1 MIELGLQRIS
11 RLLARTPLPWRAVHV
26 AGTNG
31 KGSICAYISSML
43 ETYNSSEY
51 RPYTGFSTLM
61 HARFTS
67 PHLIDRWDCIT
78 INQQTVSHQLF
89 TRVENAVH
97 QRNHLEDIKASEFE
111 LLTATAFKIFTEE
124 KVDIA
129 VVEVGMGGR
138 LDATNIIG
146 QTEDPSHPEYIDG
159 QAFRPPPLVTAI
171 SKIGL
176 DHQAFLGDTLS
187 EIAREKAG
195 IFKPGV
201 PAIYDLSNDHEV
213 LTALEDQSDYLETLN
228 VTHLETPFQFLEAET
243 RHAYFADELASK
255 IAEAGIS
262 AYIPNHTKRNMSVA
276 FRATWIALQQLGR
289 LPSNHNSRSQ
299 RESAL
304 LERLANTMI
313 ENAARNARFPGRLQD
328 LSIEHLI
335 GRKQDVLL
343 DGAHNAQSA
352 EVLAAAVD
360 RRRTAHQGHA
370 ELGVTWVLACSST
383 KDVDEILR
391 ILLRPGDVVYAAEFG
406 PVDGMPWVEPMSSDT
421 IVNAVMSLAGSI
433 PRIEAH
439 ACGRDLQSALQKAS
453 DGAQGGPMV
462 VAGSLYLV
470 GDVLRSVKNAIEGTT
485 G

>member
-1 MIELGLQRIS
+1 
-11 RLLARTPLPWRAVHV
+11 
-26 AGTNG
+26 
-31 KGSICAYISSML
+31 ML

-51 RPYTGFSTLM
+51 RPYTGFN
-61 HARFTS
+61 
-67 PHLIDRWDCIT
+67 RWDCIT
-78 INQQTVSHQLF
+78 INQQTVSRQRF
-89 TRVENAVH
+89 TRVENAVQ
-97 QRNHLEDIKASEFE
+97 QRNHLENIKASEFE
-111 LLTATAFKIFTEE
+111 LLTATAFEIFTEE

-146 QTEDPSHPEYIDG
+146 QIEDPSHSEHIEG

-195 IFKPGV
+195 IFKPGIPV
-201 PAIYDLSNDHEV
+201 VYDLSNDHEV
-213 LTALEDQSDYLETLN
+213 LTALEDQSDFLETLN
-228 VTHLETPFQFLEAET
+228 LTHLEMPFQFLEPGI

-255 IAEAGIS
+255 SAGTENTTH
-262 AYIPNHTKRNMSVA
+262 IPEHTKRNMSVA

-289 LPSNHNSRSQ
+289 LPSTHESRSQ

-304 LERLANTMI
+304 LEKLANTMI
-313 ENAARNARFPGRLQD
+313 KNAAQDVRFPGRLQD
-328 LSIEHLI
+328 LNIESLT

-360 RRRTAHQGHA
+360 RQRTPHPGHA
-370 ELGVTWVLACSST
+370 EMGVTWVLACSST

-391 ILLRPGDVVYAAEFG
+391 ILLRPGDVVYAVEFG
-406 PVDGMPWVEPMSSDT
+406 PVDGMPWVEPMSSDM
-421 IVNAVMSLAGSI
+421 IVTAVISLAGSI
-433 PRIEAH
+433 PRIEAY
-439 ACGRDLQSALQKAS
+439 ACGRDLQSALQRAS
-453 DGAQGGPMV
+453 DKAQGGIMV

-470 GDVLRSVKNAIEGTT
+470 GDALRLLKNAAETKSE
-485 G
+485 

>member
-1 MIELGLQRIS
+1 
-11 RLLARTPLPWRAVHV
+11 
-26 AGTNG
+26 
-31 KGSICAYISSML
+31 ML
-43 ETYNSSEY
+43 ETYNSPKHRTS
-51 RPYTGFSTLM
+51 TGFSTLK

-78 INQQTVSHQLF
+78 INQQTVSRQLF
-89 TRVENAVH
+89 TRVESAVQ

-111 LLTATAFKIFTEE
+111 LLTATAFEIFTEE

-146 QTEDPSHPEYIDG
+146 QTEDPSHPAHIEG

-201 PAIYDLSNDHEV
+201 PVVYDLSNDHEV
-213 LTALEDQSDYLETLN
+213 LTALEDQSDYLETLS
-228 VTHLETPFQFLEAET
+228 VTHLETPFQFLEPGI
-243 RHAYFADELASK
+243 RDAYFADELASK
-255 IAEAGIS
+255 SAEAEIS
-262 AYIPNHTKRNMSVA
+262 AYIPEHTKRNMSVA
-276 FRATWIALQQLGR
+276 FGAAWLALQQLGR
-289 LPSNHNSRSQ
+289 LPSTHGSRSQ

-304 LERLANTMI
+304 LETIANTMI
-313 ENAARNARFPGRLQD
+313 KNASQNVRFPGRLQD
-328 LSIEHLI
+328 LNIECLT
-335 GRKQDVLL
+335 GRKQDILL

-352 EVLAAAVD
+352 EVLAAAVH
-360 RRRTAHQGHA
+360 RRRTAHPGHA
-370 ELGVTWVLACSST
+370 EMGVTWVLACSST

-391 ILLRPGDVVYAAEFG
+391 ILLRPGDVVYAVEFG

-421 IVNAVMSLAGSI
+421 VVSAVKDCFAASI

-453 DGAQGGPMV
+453 DGAQGIPMV

-470 GDVLRSVKNAIEGTT
+470 GDVLRLIKNAAEIT
-485 G
+485 

>member
-1 MIELGLQRIS
+1 
-11 RLLARTPLPWRAVHV
+11 
-26 AGTNG
+26 
-31 KGSICAYISSML
+31 ML

-51 RPYTGFSTLM
+51 RPSTGFN
-61 HARFTS
+61 
-67 PHLIDRWDCIT
+67 RWDCIT
-78 INQQTVSHQLF
+78 INQQTVSHQPF
-89 TRVENAVH
+89 TRVENAVQ
-97 QRNHLEDIKASEFE
+97 QRNQLENIKASEFE
-111 LLTATAFKIFTEE
+111 LLTATALEIFSEE
-124 KVDIA
+124 EVDIA

-146 QTEDPSHPEYIDG
+146 QTEDPSHPEHIEG

-201 PAIYDLSNDHEV
+201 PVVYDLSNDHEV

-228 VTHLETPFQFLEAET
+228 VTHLETPFQLLET
-243 RHAYFADELASK
+243 GIKHAYFADELASK
-255 IAEAGIS
+255 SAEAEMA
-262 AYIPNHTKRNMSVA
+262 AYIPEHTKRNMSVA
-276 FRATWIALQQLGR
+276 FRAAWIALQQLGR
-289 LPSNHNSRSQ
+289 LPSTHKSRSQ
-299 RESAL
+299 RERAL

-313 ENAARNARFPGRLQD
+313 KNAAQDVRYPGRLQD
-328 LSIEHLI
+328 LNIEHLT

-360 RRRTAHQGHA
+360 RRRTAHPQQTKHA
-370 ELGVTWVLACSST
+370 EMRVTWVLACSST

-453 DGAQGGPMV
+453 DGAQGDPMV

-470 GDVLRSVKNAIEGTT
+470 GDVLRLVKNAIEGTT

>member
-51 RPYTGFSTLM
+51 RSYTGFN
-61 HARFTS
+61 
-67 PHLIDRWDCIT
+67 RWDCIT
-78 INQQTVSHQLF
+78 TNQQTVPHQLF

-97 QRNHLEDIKASEFE
+97 QRNHLENIKASEFE
-111 LLTATAFKIFTEE
+111 LLTATAFQIFTEE

-146 QTEDPSHPEYIDG
+146 QTEDPSHPEHIEG

-195 IFKPGV
+195 IFKTGV
-201 PAIYDLSNDHEV
+201 PVVYDLSNDHEV
-213 LTALEDQSDYLETLN
+213 LTALEDQSDYLETLS
-228 VTHLETPFQFLEAET
+228 VTHLETPFQFLEPGI
-243 RHAYFADELASK
+243 RHAYFADELACKSAD
-255 IAEAGIS
+255 AENAT
-262 AYIPNHTKRNMSVA
+262 YVPEHTKRNMSVA
-276 FRATWIALQQLGR
+276 FKATWIALQQLGR
-289 LPSNHNSRSQ
+289 LPYNHNSRSQ
-299 RESAL
+299 RESTL

-313 ENAARNARFPGRLQD
+313 ENASQHVRFPGRLQD
-328 LSIEHLI
+328 LNIEHLT
-335 GRKQDVLL
+335 GKEQDVLL

-352 EVLAAAVD
+352 EVLAAAVN
-360 RRRTAHQGHA
+360 RRRATHPQQARHA
-370 ELGVTWVLACSST
+370 GMGVTWVLACSST

-391 ILLRPGDVVYAAEFG
+391 ILLRPGDVVYAVEFG

-421 IVNAVMSLAGSI
+421 IVDAVRNLAGSI
-433 PRIEAH
+433 PRVEAH

-470 GDVLRSVKNAIEGTT
+470 GDVLRLLKNAAYL
-485 G
+485 

>member
-1 MIELGLQRIS
+1 
-11 RLLARTPLPWRAVHV
+11 
-26 AGTNG
+26 
-31 KGSICAYISSML
+31 ML

-51 RPYTGFSTLM
+51 RPSTGFSTLK

-78 INQQTVSHQLF
+78 INQQTVSRQLF
-89 TRVENAVH
+89 VRVENAVQ
-97 QRNHLEDIKASEFE
+97 QRNHLENIKASEFE
-111 LLTATAFKIFTEE
+111 LLTATAFEIFSEE

-146 QTEDPSHPEYIDG
+146 QIEDPSHPAHIEG

-201 PAIYDLSNDHEV
+201 PVVYDLSNDHEV
-213 LTALEDQSDYLETLN
+213 LTALEDHSDLLETLSL
-228 VTHLETPFQFLEAET
+228 THLETPFQFLEPGI
-243 RHAYFADELASK
+243 RHAYFADELAIKSTS
-255 IAEAGIS
+255 AENATHV
-262 AYIPNHTKRNMSVA
+262 PEHTKRNMSVA

-304 LERLANTMI
+304 LESLANTMVR
-313 ENAARNARFPGRLQD
+313 NAAQDVRFPGRLQD
-328 LSIEHLI
+328 LNVERLT
-335 GRKQDVLL
+335 GKKQDVLL
-343 DGAHNAQSA
+343 DGAHNTQSA
-352 EVLAAAVD
+352 EVLAAAVG
-360 RRRTAHQGHA
+360 RRRTVHPGHA
-370 ELGVTWVLACSST
+370 GMGVTWVLACSST
-383 KDVDEILR
+383 KDVDEVLR
-391 ILLRPGDVVYAAEFG
+391 ILLRPGDVVYAVEFG
-406 PVDGMPWVEPMSSDT
+406 PVDGMPWVEPMSSDK
-421 IVNAVMSLAGSI
+421 IVNAVVSLAGSI
-433 PRIEAH
+433 PRIKAY
-439 ACGRDLQSALQKAS
+439 ACGRDLQNALQRAS
-453 DGAQGGPMV
+453 DTAQGGPMV
-462 VAGSLYLV
+462 IVGSLYLV
-470 GDVLRSVKNAIEGTT
+470 GDVLRLVKNAIEGTT